1 MYHADQVY
9 MEESKISRDNTIME
23 LALVGGLAA
32 LGYFLKDSSEIKS
45 KPLESMVLDPGM
57 VPSSRN
63 IYENTRY
70 AQVRQQEQTMADD
83 LYNRAK
89 KPWETGIVPP
99 FMNSE
104 PNALTRPPPVDT
116 APEVSLQQ
124 KPFAAPH
131 NNFVPFFGSSIK
143 QNTNPTQNESLLESY
158 TGTNK
163 IIPRKTE
170 TAAFFNPAESR
181 TNINGYQF
189 QPDLSRYIPS
199 QTSDG
204 VKSFQPVMVG
214 PGLAQGPTSVP
225 TGGFQDFYR
234 PPTKG
239 VDDLRVKPKRT
250 YEGVILP
257 PKALNAAR
265 GEIGEVSKSNPETMR
280 QLTSD
285 DWFRTTGAVT
295 GNTQRPVEIIKPTHR
310 IISKPL
316 QGGVGP
322 ATIEKEEARPG
333 VRVDRRQTFKT
344 DGPRNASASDMWTV
358 AGDMS
363 DYGKTSIANRD
374 NERTLTSCRTYNSN
388 VRDVVG
394 REIAPSAD
402 KARDTKKQD
411 LVTYS
416 RRGNAKL
423 KGIKELPVDNW
434 KPLKTT
440 NKETLIHDTSTGNFG
455 NTGASKLTVH
465 DPRDTARKTI
475 KETLL
480 HDPHTGNL
488 DAPKTSATG
497 AINKDDW
504 RFRTTLRETQI
515 HNPHTGNLEA
525 PKTSP
530 IGAVN
535 KDDWRFR
542 TTLRETQPHNK
553 FGNAPQNAVLTGRS
567 KETQKYADEMR
578 MTTKETLITDAELA
592 NLMGT
597 VKAKVYDPRDV
608 PSTTIK
614 ETTTDAT
621 RLANMNA
628 GLLQGGDGY
637 LTTEAD
643 ARPTNRQFS
652 SEEYFGDAA
661 KDMGEGYLTAN
672 PTAKQTMRQSYSD
685 ENYMGPAESAD
696 KAEMSAEQY
705 CNAQFNT
712 VRENLLKGRAPTQ
725 ESVKIPLGEDAINM
739 ESKHLLPEEI
749 MRDLALQRSTQM
761 PLSYN
766 ECTDT
771 RQSNKISDFADDRLD
786 VRLLDAIK
794 TNPLHVE
801 MVPV

>member
-1 MYHADQVY
+1 
-9 MEESKISRDNTIME
+9 ME

-32 LGYFLKDSSEIKS
+32 LGYFLKDSSEVKS
-45 KPLESMVLDPGM
+45 RPLESMTLDPGM
-57 VPSSRN
+57 LPSGRN

-70 AQVRQQEQTMADD
+70 TQVKQEEQALADD

-104 PNALTRPPPVDT
+104 ANALTRPPPRDT
-116 APEVSLQQ
+116 VPEPIVQQ
-124 KPFAAPH
+124 KSFAVPH

-181 TNINGYQF
+181 TNVNGYQF

-204 VKSFQPVMVG
+204 VKPFQPVMVG

-234 PPTKG
+234 PPTKD

-265 GEIGEVSKSNPETMR
+265 GEIGEVSKNNPETMR

-295 GNTQRPVEIIKPTHR
+295 GNTQRPVEIIKPTYR

-316 QGGVGP
+316 QGGAGP

-358 AGDMS
+358 AGDIS

-374 NERTLTSCRTYNSN
+374 NERTLTGCRTYNSN

-394 REIAPSAD
+394 REIAPSTD

-423 KGIKELPVDNW
+423 KGIKEHPVDNW
-434 KPLKTT
+434 KPLRTT

-455 NTGASKLTVH
+455 NTGASKLAVH

-475 KETLL
+475 KETLI
-480 HDPHTGNL
+480 HDPHTGNV

-497 AINKDDW
+497 AINKNDW
-504 RFRTTLRETQI
+504 Q
-515 HNPHTGNLEA
+515 
-525 PKTSP
+525 
-530 IGAVN
+530 
-535 KDDWRFR
+535 FR

-553 FGNAPQNAVLTGRS
+553 FGNAPQNVVLTGRS

-578 MTTKETLITDAELA
+578 TTTKETLVTDAELA
-592 NLMGT
+592 NLMGS
-597 VKAKVYDPRDV
+597 VKAKVYDPRDI
-608 PSTTIK
+608 PRTTIK

-621 RLANMNA
+621 RLANMDA

-652 SEEYFGDAA
+652 SEEYFGDAV

-672 PTAKQTMRQSYSD
+672 PIAKQTMRQSYSD
-685 ENYMGPAESAD
+685 ENYMGPADSAD

-712 VRENLLKGRAPTQ
+712 VRENMLKGRDPTQ

-739 ESKHLLPEEI
+739 ESRHLLPEKI
-749 MRDLALQRSTQM
+749 TRDLALQRSTQI

-766 ECTDT
+766 GCTNT
-771 RQSNKISDFADDRLD
+771 KQSNKISDFADDRLD
-786 VRLLDAIK
+786 TRILDAIK